1 MVRLTRLSPK
11 PLAAK
16 SELGRE
22 GGGTVKAQRCKAA
35 NRASK
40 HLAQS
45 LQRSQKNN
53 YPNLGML
60 GGLGSRGIL
69 NLNSRV
75 LAQYPSAAE
84 PANDLRNI
92 PRDAQRPQRKLSELG
107 ELVLGGMN
115 IRMRDV
121 ASESRSYL
129 S

>member
-75 LAQYPSAAE
+75 LAQVVIPVRQSPQTIYGISPATRKGRKENYP
-84 PANDLRNI
+84 NL
-92 PRDAQRPQRKLSELG
+92 
-107 ELVLGGMN
+107 
-115 IRMRDV
+115 
-121 ASESRSYL
+121 ASWCL
-129 S
+129 AG